1 MEIKVKESENIKET
15 MITIECSQYNEEIGK
30 IVDILSHLRQTL
42 ICKKDKEIYQV
53 YVQDIYYIEVVD
65 EKTFVYVQNEIYET
79 AYRLY
84 ELETL
89 LKECDFVRIS
99 KGCLLNL
106 RYLQSVKV
114 YIYGKYEA
122 TLVNNEK
129 LIISRKYMSEF
140 KRAFGL

>member
-1 MEIKVKESENIKET
+1 MEIKVKENENIKET
-15 MITIECSQYNEEIGK
+15 TITIECSQYNEEIEK

-42 ICKKDKEIYQV
+42 ICKKDKEIYQI

-84 ELETL
+84 ELEIL

-106 RYLQSVKV
+106 RYLQSGTWTMKSW
-114 YIYGKYEA
+114 YWHPSA
-122 TLVNNEK
+122 LSFR
-129 LIISRKYMSEF
+129 LP
-140 KRAFGL
+140 